1 MTSVVS
7 PLKKK
12 RLHQEF
18 SILLQIR
25 FAIGQE
31 NSHHYLNQSDAKP
44 ITTWSLAFSR
54 ALSNLVGFTL
64 SPHWPLKVFS
74 FHLIGRC
81 DYFGFGFTTLNLK
94 ALSLF
99 LISLSSITFHS
110 PSVLSPPKLFDSISL
125 YLPCFLQ
132 RQSNNITHIQRTHK
146 LPQNRSVGLN
156 FDQWCTFLE
165 VLTHLLNT
173 AWV

>member
-1 MTSVVS
+1 M
-7 PLKKK
+7 
-12 RLHQEF
+12 
-18 SILLQIR
+18 
-25 FAIGQE
+25 IGPE

-44 ITTWSLAFSR
+44 IATWSLAFSR
-54 ALSNLVGFTL
+54 ALSNLFCFTL

-74 FHLIGRC
+74 FLLIGHC
-81 DYFGFGFTTLNLK
+81 DYFGFGFTTLDLK
-94 ALSLF
+94 VLSLF

-110 PSVLSPPKLFDSISL
+110 PSVLSPPKLFDSIFL

-156 FDQWCTFLE
+156 LINDAHFLKF
-165 VLTHLLNT
+165 
-173 AWV
+173 